1 MTLATPGA
9 GHGLV
14 LVRGSAKASAR
25 WLRRGLVAVAAVDL
39 PGWTGVCLVEDRAR
53 TKPPYDR
60 GLEVLAARPTP
71 WGRRPSLGL
80 FVVDGCAVVTVQPRR
95 WRAEQRWLVWQPGQG
110 VRRTPDLPPLP
121 TGMIAG
127 IAGVSPG
134 VTPAAVAEVFRG
146 TSGTPLDRLVQ
157 LLSVLGL
164 PGEDLLRNGPAPE
177 HDRIEPDRKAVRSF
191 DHTHDYDHGDER
203 QEER

>member
-80 FVVDGCAVVTVQPRR
+80 FVVDGCAVVTV
-95 WRAEQRWLVWQPGQG
+95 
-110 VRRTPDLPPLP
+110 
-121 TGMIAG
+121 
-127 IAGVSPG
+127 
-134 VTPAAVAEVFRG
+134 
-146 TSGTPLDRLVQ
+146 
-157 LLSVLGL
+157 
-164 PGEDLLRNGPAPE
+164 
-177 HDRIEPDRKAVRSF
+177 
-191 DHTHDYDHGDER
+191 
-203 QEER
+203 